1 MRNSNASL
9 VWFRSLRIR
18 MNANAAATVKE
29 RRFSAA

>member
-1 MRNSNASL
+1 M
-9 VWFRSLRIR
+9 WFRSLRIR